1 MTMLKLLSSTSN
13 MIIKYFAW
21 IKDITNKDY
30 DEIKNNHP
38 KTINELKKL
47 LSELYPDLEKHISKD
62 ILRYAVNMEYTS
74 INETLTSK
82 DEIAV
87 FPPVS
92 GG

>member
-1 MTMLKLLSSTSN
+1 

-21 IKDITNKDY
+21 ARDITNKDL
-30 DEIKNNHP
+30 DKINKDHP
-38 KTINELKKL
+38 KSINELKLKL
-47 LSELYPDLEKHISKD
+47 SNLYPELEKHINSD
-62 ILRYAVNMEYTS
+62 VLRYAINMEYTS
-74 INETLTSK
+74 TEKELNST

>member
-1 MTMLKLLSSTSN
+1 

-21 IKDITNKDY
+21 VRDITNKDL
-30 DEIKNNHP
+30 DKINKDHT
-38 KTINELKKL
+38 KSINELKLKL
-47 LSELYPDLEKHISKD
+47 SNLYPELEKHINSD
-62 ILRYAVNMEYTS
+62 VLRYAINMEYTS
-74 INETLTSK
+74 TEKELNST

>member
-1 MTMLKLLSSTSN
+1 

-21 IKDITNKDY
+21 VRDITNKDL
-30 DEIKNNHP
+30 DKINKDHTNS
-38 KTINELKKL
+38 INELKLKL
-47 LSELYPDLEKHISKD
+47 SNLYPELEKHINSD
-62 ILRYAVNMEYTS
+62 VLRYAINMEYTS
-74 INETLTSK
+74 TEKELNST

>member
-1 MTMLKLLSSTSN
+1 

-21 IKDITNKDY
+21 VRDITNKDL
-30 DEIKNNHP
+30 DKINKDHP
-38 KTINELKKL
+38 KSINELKLKL
-47 LSELYPDLEKHISKD
+47 SNLYPELEKHINSD
-62 ILRYAVNMEYTS
+62 VLRYAINMEYTS
-74 INETLTSK
+74 TEKELNST